1 MGTCPNRRN
10 GGGCASPRCV
20 FGESPCNASYVSAS
34 AWGALTSN
42 QDEDVIDFTLMWSL
56 ADAGAF
62 GRREGT
68 EAVGTHVLLQPGWKY
83 EVAQSSYSGYNAE

>member
-1 MGTCPNRRN
+1 MQRKLCERLRLGR
-10 GGGCASPRCV
+10 V
-20 FGESPCNASYVSAS
+20 DVE
-34 AWGALTSN
+34 

-56 ADAGAF
+56 ADARAF

-68 EAVGTHVLLQPGWKY
+68 EAVWTHVLLQPGWKY